1 VQQDRC
7 SATTGPR
14 RAGEPHGPAALPK
27 LTSTLNHE
35 LHLARGTSSS
45 LAGAVRCKCVVCTF
59 QVHVRQ
65 QRCDLGFPKRQTSPR
80 FMLQNFWK
88 ERLYAMDVALIA
100 RNIIMDPAALQG
112 YFEPFNTF
120 PQQNIYM
127 SSSRSLR
134 QKTAVQ
140 YFGSSLLQ
148 VNTKFDIIA
157 SNLIGF
163 SNTT

>member
-1 VQQDRC
+1 
-7 SATTGPR
+7 
-14 RAGEPHGPAALPK
+14 
-27 LTSTLNHE
+27 
-35 LHLARGTSSS
+35 
-45 LAGAVRCKCVVCTF
+45 
-59 QVHVRQ
+59 
-65 QRCDLGFPKRQTSPR
+65 
-80 FMLQNFWK
+80 MLQNFWK